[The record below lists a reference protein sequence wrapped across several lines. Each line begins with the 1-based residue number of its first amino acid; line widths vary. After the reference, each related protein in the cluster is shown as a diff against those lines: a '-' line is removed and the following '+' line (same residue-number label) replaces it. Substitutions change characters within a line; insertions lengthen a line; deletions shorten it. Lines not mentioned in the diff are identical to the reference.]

1 MKEGAAKKV
10 FNGISKIKF
19 IGPDQFMM
27 VSTAGETRY
36 FNSRGELHR
45 EDGPAVI
52 DKRGNEQWFQ
62 EGLLHR
68 EGGPAV
74 IEAVYFDPGYG
85 QTKIATGQ
93 HIMHWYQYGIRHR
106 EDGPAMIYPEQRS
119 VWFPNGRDNDP
130 VERIVEGHSYW
141 CINGEFVDPP
151 EQQATQAAK
160 PRDAASG
167 P

>member
-1 MKEGAAKKV
+1 MKESSAKKI
-10 FNGISKIKF
+10 FNGISKIEF
-19 IGPDQFMM
+19 IGPDQFVM

-68 EGGPAV
+68 EDGPAV
-74 IEAVYFDPGYG
+74 IELVYFDPGYG
-85 QTKIATGQ
+85 QTKIATDQ
-93 HIMHWYQYGIRHR
+93 HIMHWYQYGVLHR
-106 EDGPAMIYPEQRS
+106 EDGPAVIFPDRRC
-119 VWFPNGRDNDP
+119 VGFPNGRNNDP
-130 VERIVEGHSYW
+130 VERIEEGFSRW
-141 CINGEFVDPP
+141 FINGQPVDLDEP
-151 EQQATQAAK
+151 EAAQAAK
-160 PRDAASG
+160 PRDLAV